1 MTNEQLIQTAKEAMR
16 NDTVLQRGIVD
27 LLCQALTKSDEQV
40 RLLTEQRDAVVS
52 EFLQVKAVNDDRRV
66 FIMNG
71 VQLGYIKVPIVETD
85 PALET
90 IRIAVSPQ
98 QNTPTTSAI
107 LDSLRAEGV
116 EMFAADQKQKFEE
129 WKTGDASRVAVSY
142 HACVSAYAEDF
153 ARQLRDGGDK

>member
-1 MTNEQLIQTAKEAMR
+1 MNAKDMVAKIKSDGLLKSMALLDELYKLAMANEQRLSE
-16 NDTVLQRGIVD
+16 
-27 LLCQALTKSDEQV
+27 QAEQV
-40 RLLTEQRDAVVS
+40 RQLTEQRDAVVS

-107 LDSLRAEGV
+107 LDSLRAEG
-116 EMFAADQKQKFEE
+116 ADMCMHALVTSDDDDF
-129 WKTGDASRVAVSY
+129 TDAPNICATV
-142 HACVSAYAEDF
+142 
-153 ARQLRDGGDK
+153 ARQLRESKGANHGN